1 MLQAP
6 LLSRDA
12 AAALMQRAEHC
23 ELCFS
28 VVLKG
33 VDSSVDEN
41 TLRLA
46 CGKFG
51 PVVAVSMAKIGSVP
65 KVPTGSIAVGTASSI
80 VKSLRC
86 AIVDFKNEA
95 DADASVAA
103 WNLIVGVLDAPHRV
117 QLCAGECL

>member
-1 MLQAP
+1 MAWHSIRMTARVRFKAP
-6 LLSRDA
+6 PTDVEREERRAAKILKSEVANAIAEESRMAEVED
-12 AAALMQRAEHC
+12 LMQRAEHR

-51 PVVAVSMAKIGSVP
+51 PVVAVSMAKI
-65 KVPTGSIAVGTASSI
+65 TGSTRH
-80 VKSLRC
+80 L
-86 AIVDFKNEA
+86 
-95 DADASVAA
+95 
-103 WNLIVGVLDAPHRV
+103 
-117 QLCAGECL
+117 Q